1 MDKAYC
7 IDDLRELA
15 NYSGNFSQM
24 GKDYL
29 ISRLRLPG
37 QMLTT
42 TTETVRLD
50 GLTMLLTLKGSMK
63 IMINTETYDLTEN
76 SLMVTGPGSTFR
88 PVTPVSENL
97 EAYFLFISPKFVA
110 DINIDLNVLQK
121 SHLSHKRSPLLPLKP
136 EKAILLGQ
144 YMEMLHISASAN
156 PVSDI
161 ITKNISRSLI
171 SALVY
176 QLMQIA
182 DTMYDRDIDC
192 NGNGDSRTGARR
204 LTYVKEFMTLVHSH
218 YSTERT
224 VGFYASKLCISPKY
238 LSFIIKEVTGR
249 SAADWIDEYVIIEA
263 KNMLRF
269 SGMNVQQVAYALN
282 FSNQSAFGKY
292 FKHLTGM
299 SPTQFQKN

>member
-1 MDKAYC
+1 
-7 IDDLRELA
+7 
-15 NYSGNFSQM
+15 
-24 GKDYL
+24 
-29 ISRLRLPG
+29 
-37 QMLTT
+37 
-42 TTETVRLD
+42 
-50 GLTMLLTLKGSMK
+50 
-63 IMINTETYDLTEN
+63 
-76 SLMVTGPGSTFR
+76 
-88 PVTPVSENL
+88 
-97 EAYFLFISPKFVA
+97 
-110 DINIDLNVLQK
+110 
-121 SHLSHKRSPLLPLKP
+121 
-136 EKAILLGQ
+136 
-144 YMEMLHISASAN
+144 MEMLHISASAN